1 MTENPIWHSNP
12 IQWAFRVITFLI
24 MELDVTMSQ
33 NRVEFALLF
42 YDISEGVALS
52 DHQAG
57 SGPFVHIVELVLQSD
72 EIPLK
77 NCNCHS

>member
-1 MTENPIWHSNP
+1 
-12 IQWAFRVITFLI
+12 

-77 NCNCHS
+77 NCNCHSWDYKKNLHQSSFQLEKYANISE